1 MSGLDGDDDPGAR
14 VAGRGDPRT
23 GVRALP
29 TGALAKGGLA
39 NGGLAL
45 GALALGAL
53 GLGASGLDRDGEIVS
68 ASLLQG
74 RREIV
79 IRHAGQRYRLRI
91 TANDKLILTK

>member
-1 MSGLDGDDDPGAR
+1 
-14 VAGRGDPRT
+14 VAL
-23 GVRALP
+23 RAL
-29 TGALAKGGLA
+29 
-39 NGGLAL
+39 
-45 GALALGAL
+45 
-53 GLGASGLDRDGEIVS
+53 ASEREDEIVS

>member
-29 TGALAKGGLA
+29 TGALANGGLA

-45 GALALGAL
+45 GAS

>member
-45 GALALGAL
+45 GAS

>member
-14 VAGRGDPRT
+14 VTGRGDPRT

-39 NGGLAL
+39 NGG
-45 GALALGAL
+45 LALGAL

>member
-29 TGALAKGGLA
+29 TGALA

-45 GALALGAL
+45 GAM
-53 GLGASGLDRDGEIVS
+53 GLDRDGEIVS